1 MLHQMERCKTRF
13 ELMEQWLAATR
24 EFGFEHLTVMTAPS
38 RHDTKL
44 GPLVIEGTLPDSY
57 VREFDAE
64 GLLKHCPLAMELA
77 KSIMP
82 QTWTIDGGLEGTGEP
97 FVEEMKTF
105 LTRHKLSMGVIVP
118 VFALD
123 TGRYVIRYDGNRSPL
138 TCIEIGHLA
147 MVSLQAFDVFDRLR
161 RVGINHNVLS
171 ARELEVVRW
180 TAQGKTSLEIGQILS
195 LSDHTVNAYMT
206 NAIKK
211 LDCVNRTQLVAKALR
226 MKLIS

>member
-1 MLHQMERCKTRF
+1 
-13 ELMEQWLAATR
+13 MEQWLSATR
-24 EFGFEHLTVMTAPS
+24 DFGFDHLTVMTAPTS
-38 RHDTKL
+38 HDTRL
-44 GPLVIEGTLPDSY
+44 APLIIEGTLPESY
-57 VREFDAE
+57 LREFDAD
-64 GLLKHCPLAMELA
+64 GMLKHCIVVEELA

-82 QTWTIDGGLEGTGEP
+82 QTWTLERGVEGSNEP
-97 FVEEMKTF
+97 FTDEMKS
-105 LTRHKLSMGVIVP
+105 LLRRHKLSMGVVIP

-123 TGRYVIRYDGNRSPL
+123 AGRYVIRYDGNRPPL
-138 TCIEIGHLA
+138 SCTEIGHLSMA
-147 MVSLQAFDVFDRLR
+147 SMQAFDVFDRLR
-161 RVGINHNVLS
+161 RSGTNQNVLS